1 MKHYLDFKLYDG
13 VCNVEQNFRT
23 YFDLLLN
30 KVSSLFIWSNLPE
43 TIDER
48 FLEFNL
54 ILGGKICWTEMN
66 GKLYCLNG
74 GVGGEPNCYYE
85 PCYWIVANPVLGSK
99 QVRIRNKDG
108 SKDIETLDGILMANS
123 DVDYESLAN
132 VGGLS
137 GLIYQTAGLLA
148 DNISS
153 LNVAQINGR
162 VSTLFTADSEAQ
174 ARTAEETLKDIYA
187 GRPYKVVEQDLI
199 EKFGIT
205 AVAGAGTNNTL
216 MSLIEA
222 HQYILAQFF

>member
-1 MKHYLDFKLYDG
+1 MDWKSYHG
-13 VCNVEQNFRT
+13 VCNVEYNFKT

-30 KVSSLFIWSNLPE
+30 KVSSLFQWHNLPE

-54 ILGGKICWTEMN
+54 ILGGKVCWTEID
-66 GKLYCLNG
+66 GKLYALNG
-74 GVGGEPNCYYE
+74 NVGGEPNAYYE
-85 PCYWIVANPVLGSK
+85 PTLWIVANPVLGSK
-99 QVRIRNKDG
+99 QVKIRNKDG
-108 SKDIETLDGILMANS
+108 SNSIDTLDGILMANS
-123 DVDYESLAN
+123 DVDYESLTN

-153 LNVAQINGR
+153 LNIAQINGR
-162 VSTLFTADSEAQ
+162 LSQLVIADSEAMS
-174 ARTAEETLKDIYA
+174 RSGEETLKDIYD
-187 GRPYKVVEQDLI
+187 GKPYKVLTQDLVD
-199 EKFGIT
+199 KFNIT
-205 AVAGAGTNNTL
+205 PVAASGVNNTL